1 MSKSYDWTIYVIESD
16 GVSWAVDTSLPR
28 PNSDI
33 EKQINSTIQ
42 TITLANGG
50 EAYVT
55 PEVRRN
61 KGSIEF
67 FWADTTAT
75 FRNQIEEYIN
85 FGEKVK
91 IITHD
96 NQIIYGRF
104 MSYRRVWFAGNTSM
118 FDISVTFKES
128 DS

>member
-1 MSKSYDWTIYVIESD
+1 MSKSYDWTIYVINSD
-16 GVSWAVDTSLPR
+16 GTTWSLDTSLPR
-28 PNSDI
+28 PNQNI
-33 EKQINSTIQ
+33 EKQINSTVQ

-50 EAYVT
+50 EAYIT
-55 PEVRRN
+55 PEIRRT

-67 FWADTTAT
+67 FWADTTAA

-91 IITHD
+91 IVTHD

-104 MSYRRVWFAGNTSM
+104 MSYIRVWFAGSVSQ

>member
-1 MSKSYDWTIYVIESD
+1 MSKTYDWTIYCINSD
-16 GVSWAVDTSLPR
+16 GTTWSLDSSLPR
-28 PNSDI
+28 PNQDQ
-33 EKQINSTIQ
+33 EKHITSTIQ
-42 TITLANGG
+42 TVKLANGG
-50 EAYVT
+50 EAFIT

-61 KGSIEF
+61 KGTLNF

-75 FRNQIEEYIN
+75 FRNQIETYIN

-96 NQIIYGRF
+96 NQTIYGRF
-104 MSYRRVWFAGNTSM
+104 MDYTRVWFTGDTSQ
-118 FDISVTFKES
+118 FDITVTFKES